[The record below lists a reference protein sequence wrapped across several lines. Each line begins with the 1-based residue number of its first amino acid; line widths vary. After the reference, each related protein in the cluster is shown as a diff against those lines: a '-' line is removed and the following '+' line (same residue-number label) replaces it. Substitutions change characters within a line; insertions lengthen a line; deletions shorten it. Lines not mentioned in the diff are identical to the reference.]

1 MKQIN
6 LRKFYPSIYMDDTYI
21 IVSDEIADA
30 LEEEKRKVKAMYA
43 KIAYHGAYYSLDR
56 DDGIETHALFSL
68 PSPDEAIEQ
77 KQLRLYLYATIMELP
92 SKQAKRLYAYFM
104 LHMKLSDIAKME
116 GVNEPAIWKSIQ
128 KALKKLKNKMNKY
141 LEREDKNS

>member
-6 LRKFYPSIYMDDTYI
+6 LRKFYSSIYMEDTYI

-43 KIAYHGAYYSLDR
+43 KIAYHGAYYSLNR
-56 DDGIETHALFSL
+56 DDGIENHTLFSL
-68 PSPDEAIEQ
+68 SSPDEMLEQ
-77 KQLRLYLYATIMELP
+77 KQLRLHLYATIMELP
-92 SKQAKRLYAYFM
+92 SKQAKRLYAYF
-104 LHMKLSDIAKME
+104 LLRMKLSDIARME

-128 KALKKLKNKMNKY
+128 RALKGLRNKMNKY
-141 LEREDKNS
+141 FKWEDKNS